1 MSSLVTAAAPFC
13 LRNAVT
19 TIFVNDV
26 SLEALFDT
34 GSAESYISADVVRKH
49 NWKVFGSRNVITMA
63 STNFCSQTLGHI
75 FASVILNNSSYHNV
89 KLSLLPNLCADIL
102 LGHDFLNRHQ
112 KLEISFSGQR
122 PPLSVCT
129 LSPARIES
137 PSLFQNLLSNCKP
150 IATKSRCHSS
160 FDEEFIRAEIHKLLN
175 DNIVEPSTSPWR
187 AQVLVT
193 SNERHRKRMVVDYS
207 QTINRF
213 TCLDA
218 YPLPRLDRLIEK
230 ISRYAVYSTFD
241 LRSAYH
247 QVSISPTDRPYT
259 AFEAAGGLY
268 QFCRIPLGVTNG
280 VACFQRAIDKLIQ
293 DTDLK
298 DTYAYID
305 NVTVCGLSKK
315 DHDQN
320 VQRFLDVTKN
330 YGITLNSEKSVIGV
344 DEISLLGYT
353 ISQGKIRPDSD
364 RLKPLQDLLPPTNV
378 KEQQRVIGMFAYY
391 SPWIFKFSDKIHSLT
406 HNTTFPIP
414 ESARQC
420 FENLK
425 EEISKAI
432 VVTVDHTKPLVVE
445 TDASDVAI
453 AASLSQN
460 GRPVAFFSRSLS
472 APERRHSAI
481 EKEAC
486 AIVEAI
492 RKWRH
497 YLLNNHFKLI
507 TDQRSVAFMY
517 DTTHHGKIKNDKI
530 QRWRVELSPFS
541 YDVVYRPGCLNRV
554 ADTLSRPCGSIQ
566 NNISLKDLHSSLC
579 HPGVTRLYHFVRS
592 KNLPFSLADVK
603 NTVSSCKI
611 CAEAKPRFYRPPFA
625 HLVKA
630 TQPFERLSIDFKGP
644 LPSSTRNRYLFTII
658 DEYSRFPFAFAC
670 PDMKSTTVIQ
680 CFIQLFSLFGM
691 PSFIHSDRGSSF
703 MSEEVRNFLLSK
715 NIASSRTTPYNPQAN
730 GQVERLNGTLW
741 KAITLKLADKCLP
754 IERWED
760 VLLDALHSI
769 RSLLCT
775 ATNATPHERL
785 FKYERKSTNGISLPS
800 WLLAAD
806 NVLLKRSVR
815 SSKYD
820 PVVEEVELLECNP
833 HYAYIRLPSGREET
847 VSLRQLAPIP
857 NPDTHIST
865 DSGFDHTLPH
875 SAVNETPQETVN
887 PADDS
892 TIPDVAVT
900 PDAQSHPLI
909 TSQQRTRPYFLRN
922 REA

>member
-1 MSSLVTAAAPFC
+1 MDRVLRPERFDCDPNSPDASRNWKYWFTTFTNYLDSIISLNPDKLKTLITFISPIMYEHISDHNSYESAVAALQALYVRPRNEVFSRYTLISYKQEPGQDCSQFLQKLHTLAKDCDFRSVTGEQYRTEYIRDAFVSGLSSNFIRQRLLEFPKLDLQQAAETALTLEMAQKQSASFTSLSAHGTCGATTSQNSTPTLPQMQTTSLAAVSQASCYFCGYKKHDRANCPAKDAICNKCGKKGHFQKVCRSSLRFKPVASVNGSILSSLVTAAAPFC
-13 LRNAVT
+13 LRNAIT
-19 TIFVNDV
+19 TIFVNNV

-34 GSAESYISADVVRKH
+34 GSAESYISADIVRKY
-49 NWKVFGSRNVITMA
+49 NWKVFGSKHVISMA

-75 FASVILNNSSYHNV
+75 FVSVILNDSSYHNV
-89 KLSLLPNLCADIL
+89 KLSLLPNLCADVL

-112 KLEISFSGQR
+112 KFETSFSGQR

-137 PSLFQNLLSNCKP
+137 PSLFQNLLPHCKP

-160 FDEEFIRAEIHKLLN
+160 PDEEFIRAEVHKLLA
-175 DNIVEPSTSPWR
+175 DKIIEPSTSPWR

-268 QFCRIPLGVTNG
+268 QFCIIPFGVTNG
-280 VACFQRAIDKLIQ
+280 VACFQRSIDKLIH
-293 DTDLK
+293 DTELK

-305 NVTVCGLSKK
+305 NVTVCGVDKK

-353 ISQGKIRPDSD
+353 VSQGKIRPDPD
-364 RLKPLQDLLPPTNV
+364 RLKPLQDLSPPTNI

-432 VVTVDHTKPLVVE
+432 VVTVDYTKPLVVE

-453 AASLSQN
+453 AASLSQDD
-460 GRPVAFFSRSLS
+460 RPVAFFSRSLS

-507 TDQRSVAFMY
+507 TQQS
-517 DTTHHGKIKNDKI
+517 
-530 QRWRVELSPFS
+530 
-541 YDVVYRPGCLNRV
+541 
-554 ADTLSRPCGSIQ
+554 AD
-566 NNISLKDLHSSLC
+566 
-579 HPGVTRLYHFVRS
+579 
-592 KNLPFSLADVK
+592 
-603 NTVSSCKI
+603 
-611 CAEAKPRFYRPPFA
+611 
-625 HLVKA
+625 
-630 TQPFERLSIDFKGP
+630 P
-644 LPSSTRNRYLFTII
+644 L
-658 DEYSRFPFAFAC
+658 
-670 PDMKSTTVIQ
+670 
-680 CFIQLFSLFGM
+680 
-691 PSFIHSDRGSSF
+691 
-703 MSEEVRNFLLSK
+703 
-715 NIASSRTTPYNPQAN
+715 
-730 GQVERLNGTLW
+730 
-741 KAITLKLADKCLP
+741 
-754 IERWED
+754 
-760 VLLDALHSI
+760 
-769 RSLLCT
+769 
-775 ATNATPHERL
+775 
-785 FKYERKSTNGISLPS
+785 
-800 WLLAAD
+800 
-806 NVLLKRSVR
+806 
-815 SSKYD
+815 
-820 PVVEEVELLECNP
+820 
-833 HYAYIRLPSGREET
+833 
-847 VSLRQLAPIP
+847 
-857 NPDTHIST
+857 
-865 DSGFDHTLPH
+865 
-875 SAVNETPQETVN
+875 
-887 PADDS
+887 
-892 TIPDVAVT
+892 
-900 PDAQSHPLI
+900 LI
-909 TSQQRTRPYFLRN
+909 
-922 REA
+922 